1 MTFLRLV
8 LEEINFF
15 SFFLQNSHILR
26 IACFII
32 CTSCKRQGA
41 EKTSLTPTG
50 VRNIKIGGKTM
61 ATFHM
66 ANHSYEINSYADLAS
81 VRAQLEELHR
91 QKRVTD
97 NTYEIKMKEL
107 DRFSHN
113 HHLSK

>member
-1 MTFLRLV
+1 
-8 LEEINFF
+8 
-15 SFFLQNSHILR
+15 
-26 IACFII
+26 
-32 CTSCKRQGA
+32 
-41 EKTSLTPTG
+41 
-50 VRNIKIGGKTM
+50 
-61 ATFHM
+61 M

-81 VRAQLEELHR
+81 IRAQLEELHL

>member
-1 MTFLRLV
+1 
-8 LEEINFF
+8 
-15 SFFLQNSHILR
+15 
-26 IACFII
+26 
-32 CTSCKRQGA
+32 
-41 EKTSLTPTG
+41 
-50 VRNIKIGGKTM
+50 
-61 ATFHM
+61 M

-81 VRAQLEELHR
+81 VRAQLEELHL